1 MFKKENIIDELIE
14 SMQKNFAYISSFEE
28 RNKNDRLKK
37 AHNYVLSA
45 SNIFNKFAIN
55 QESINDYNS
64 AIDLLNSAIEIY
76 DDYGLKSKSDEILF
90 LLEKIGNSEQI
101 IENYKSTGTAFNYNV
116 DDNKLNIED
125 SELSENSDNS
135 FEDEP

>member
-14 SMQKNFAYISSFEE
+14 SMQKNFAYISSFKE

-90 LLEKIGNSEQI
+90 LLEKIGNSEKI
-101 IENYKSTGTAFNYNV
+101 IENYKSSYFYII
-116 DDNKLNIED
+116 KSSYHYIIYINII
-125 SELSENSDNS
+125 SYRFAIIIIL
-135 FEDEP
+135 

>member
-1 MFKKENIIDELIE
+1 MRGSATYF
-14 SMQKNFAYISSFEE
+14 
-28 RNKNDRLKK
+28 
-37 AHNYVLSA
+37 LSI
-45 SNIFNKFAIN
+45 NPVNPVIN

-90 LLEKIGNSEQI
+90 LLEKIGNSEKI

-116 DDNKLNIED
+116 DDGSRVHKVERRMFCCD
-125 SELSENSDNS
+125 GGERQKRG
-135 FEDEP
+135 